1 MRLGGL
7 ATFLLG
13 LVAGGILVTAV
24 LSPSAGG
31 PSLQLCPL
39 PPAATQ
45 PRASESTALSRADGR
60 HGAEDVGL

>member
-7 ATFLLG
+7 VTFLLG

-24 LSPSAGG
+24 LSASSSG
-31 PSLQLCPL
+31 PWLQLCPL

-45 PRASESTALSRADGR
+45 PRAPGSTSDIGT
-60 HGAEDVGL
+60 VPS